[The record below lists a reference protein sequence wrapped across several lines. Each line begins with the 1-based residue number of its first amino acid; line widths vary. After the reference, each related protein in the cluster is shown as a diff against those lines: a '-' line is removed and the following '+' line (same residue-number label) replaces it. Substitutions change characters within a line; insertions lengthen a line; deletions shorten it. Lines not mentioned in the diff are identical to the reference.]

1 MTCLPDSTWLPST
14 SLVILSMTPMSK
26 LYGSAL
32 NPLARKAYVPKL
44 EAELVMDAYPPDW
57 QTTPS

>member
-1 MTCLPDSTWLPST
+1 
-14 SLVILSMTPMSK
+14 MTPMSK